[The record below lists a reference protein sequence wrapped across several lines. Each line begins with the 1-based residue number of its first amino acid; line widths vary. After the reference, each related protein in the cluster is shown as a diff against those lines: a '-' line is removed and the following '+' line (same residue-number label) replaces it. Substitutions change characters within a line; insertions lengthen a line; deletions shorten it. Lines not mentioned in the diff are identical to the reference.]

1 MHLSEND
8 FSTAVNLLPLIS
20 IDFCILD
27 TNSRLLFVK
36 RNCRPAKNYLFTPG
50 GRVRKN
56 EKFYDAVKR
65 ISKDEIGLLLNEDY
79 KLINMGIWDHFYK
92 DSAFDKN
99 ISTHYI
105 NIPHLVKLNKDTQKL
120 INIKFGKDC
129 QHDNYEWIHIKDC
142 FNHEDIHKYPKEY
155 SKFIFNNFF

>member
-56 EKFYDAVKR
+56 EKFYDDVQR
-65 ISKDEIGLLLNEDY
+65 ID
-79 KLINMGIWDHFYK
+79 
-92 DSAFDKN
+92 
-99 ISTHYI
+99 
-105 NIPHLVKLNKDTQKL
+105 V
-120 INIKFGKDC
+120 
-129 QHDNYEWIHIKDC
+129 
-142 FNHEDIHKYPKEY
+142 
-155 SKFIFNNFF
+155 